1 MDGKGIEKN
10 QRENRVLEKIW
21 DTMEWVGLA
30 WVSLYRKIY
39 GVVYK
44 QNLNASSEWRES
56 IKMEKEIFAIF
67 IHAVT

>member
-21 DTMEWVGLA
+21 DIMEWVGLA

-39 GVVYK
+39 GVVSK
-44 QNLNASSEWRES
+44 QNP
-56 IKMEKEIFAIF
+56 
-67 IHAVT
+67 